1 MLELELLTGVFALR
15 RYLRIFQAASF
26 FAGRASREVHLG
38 DGDGQGVKK
47 LIGVMTAAVLG
58 VSSPMFEI
66 SCYHMLRGNVKNQ
79 NQSSENVVSEQQ
91 ANVRRL

>member
-1 MLELELLTGVFALR
+1 MVREL
-15 RYLRIFQAASF
+15 
-26 FAGRASREVHLG
+26 
-38 DGDGQGVKK
+38 KK

-58 VSSPMFEI
+58 VPGPAFEI

>member
-1 MLELELLTGVFALR
+1 MEMVREL
-15 RYLRIFQAASF
+15 
-26 FAGRASREVHLG
+26 
-38 DGDGQGVKK
+38 KK

-79 NQSSENVVSEQQ
+79 NQSSENVVSE
-91 ANVRRL
+91 

>member
-1 MLELELLTGVFALR
+1 MVREL
-15 RYLRIFQAASF
+15 
-26 FAGRASREVHLG
+26 
-38 DGDGQGVKK
+38 KK

>member
-1 MLELELLTGVFALR
+1 MEMVREL
-15 RYLRIFQAASF
+15 
-26 FAGRASREVHLG
+26 
-38 DGDGQGVKK
+38 KK

-58 VSSPMFEI
+58 VPGPAFEI
-66 SCYHMLRGNVKNQ
+66 SCYHTPRGNVKNQ